1 MPKPAE
7 HSPPRVLI
15 LSASVGAGHVRAAQA
30 TQLAIERVRP
40 DTTVRHV
47 DVLTLTGALF
57 RRVYAQAYLDLA
69 SHAPHVIGALY
80 DATDR
85 APRAAKPLDRLQRL
99 IERLNLAKLDAL
111 VREGWDA
118 VVCTHFMPADL
129 VSGIRRKRRLSFS
142 LFTVV
147 TDFDA
152 HGLWAV
158 DHIDHFFVA
167 PRPWGE
173 AHASLVRLG
182 IDPRTISDPGIPIDP
197 CFATPLT
204 QKAART
210 TLNLPANR
218 PCVLL
223 LSGGFGVGPIE
234 DTLRAIIAAPN
245 IDRPFHLVAIA
256 GKNAKLKL
264 ALERAAKLATDRV
277 SCSVTGFTTDIASFM
292 AAADLV
298 ITKPG
303 GLTTS
308 EVLARGVPMVIMNPI
323 PGQESRNSDMLL
335 EAGAAVKIHS
345 PHAAGDKV
353 TRLLNDETKLAAM
366 RSAAKQIGR
375 PNAAMDIAGAVLKHL
390 ESAAR

>member
-1 MPKPAE
+1 MPEPAE
-7 HSPPRVLI
+7 HPSPRILI

-30 TQLAIERVRP
+30 TQLAIEHACP
-40 DTTVRHV
+40 EATVRHV
-47 DVLTLTGALF
+47 DVLSLTGALF
-57 RRVYAQAYLDLA
+57 RRVYAQAYIDLA
-69 SHAPHVIGALY
+69 SHAPHLIGALY

-85 APRAAKPLDRLQRL
+85 APHAAKPIDRLQRL
-99 IERLNLAKLDAL
+99 IERLNLAKLDGL

-118 VVCTHFMPADL
+118 VICTHFMPADL
-129 VSGIRRKRRLSFS
+129 VAGIRRKRRLSFP

-158 DHIDHFFVA
+158 NHIDHFFVA

-173 AHASLVRLG
+173 AHTSLVRWG
-182 IDPRTISDPGIPIDP
+182 INPRAISDPGIPIDP

-204 QKAART
+204 QRAART
-210 TLNLPANR
+210 TLNMPANR

-234 DTLRAIIAAPN
+234 HTLRAIIEN
-245 IDRPFHLVAIA
+245 QSIEKPFHLVAIA

-264 ALERAAKLATDRV
+264 ALERAAKLATNRV

-308 EVLARGVPMVIMNPI
+308 EVLARGVPIVVMNPI

-335 EAGAAVKIHS
+335 EAGAAIKVHN
-345 PHAAGDKV
+345 PHAAGEKIA
-353 TRLLNDETKLAAM
+353 RLLNDDAKLASM
-366 RSAAKQIGR
+366 RSAAKQLGR